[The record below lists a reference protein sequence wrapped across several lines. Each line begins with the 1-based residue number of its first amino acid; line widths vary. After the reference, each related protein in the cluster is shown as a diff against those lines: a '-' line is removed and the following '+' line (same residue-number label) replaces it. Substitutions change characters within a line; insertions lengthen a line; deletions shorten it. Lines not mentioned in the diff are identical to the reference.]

1 MMMLLPIDYIQ
12 AMINKYILYGII
24 TLLVGQAIIWF
35 QTNGQFI
42 WDSWKKYPWIVALLG
57 YPVSYAMILGTKWFY
72 QGFGGVIWPG
82 RLIGFACG
90 MLIFGFLTHYLM
102 NETLTFKTILTIGL
116 STIIVLIQIFM
127 K

>member
-1 MMMLLPIDYIQ
+1 
-12 AMINKYILYGII
+12 MINKYVLYGII
-24 TLLVGQAIIWF
+24 TLLIGQTIIWF

-57 YPVSYAMILGTKWFY
+57 YPVSYAMIIGTKWFY
-72 QGFGGVIWPG
+72 LGFDKLIWPG

-90 MLIFGFLTHYLM
+90 MIVFGFLTHYLM

-116 STIIVLIQIFM
+116 ATVMVLIQIFM